1 MLGVALWMAVFRG
14 CTGVSG
20 LMSSN
25 DAGCGRMQQLGQ
37 WVGSAVIHLG
47 DHNVPNALLFIDK
60 YTQARPCCAT
70 SPLRLHAA
78 TLLLQCS
85 LNAAG

>member
-1 MLGVALWMAVFRG
+1 MSR
-14 CTGVSG
+14 

-25 DAGCGRMQQLGQ
+25 DAGCGRVQQLGQ

-60 YTQARPCCAT
+60 YTQVRPCCAT
-70 SPLRLHAA
+70 SSPRLHAA

-85 LNAAG
+85 LTAVG